1 VSSSG
6 QKRALEQPSDRS
18 FDRSP
23 HFVPTV
29 TTRGVSAQRSHDAIQ
44 RESDRSLPANSGL
57 AHPTVARCC
66 RSLRKSLHRTEAR
79 AGIEPANSGFAVLSE
94 LLRLFASLCIPLRRR
109 ASRASVFAS
118 PCILL
123 RALAAVR
130 AQNRAHVGD
139 PPSYRVH
146 VQPLATAVG
155 AASRA
160 ARRLSRYIELRDN
173 RQDNRQG
180 VDSSRTAGLTTV
192 LVSSTPD

>member
-94 LLRLFASLCIPLRRR
+94 PLRPVALVRIHLRLQAFGADAFCIALHSLAFVCQSSCPKPCPGYWGHMHRRPMAQRWDSDARLNSGALVPEDVLTAPGVRPGSLKGPL
-109 ASRASVFAS
+109 
-118 PCILL
+118 LL
-123 RALAAVR
+123 
-130 AQNRAHVGD
+130 
-139 PPSYRVH
+139 
-146 VQPLATAVG
+146 
-155 AASRA
+155 
-160 ARRLSRYIELRDN
+160 
-173 RQDNRQG
+173 
-180 VDSSRTAGLTTV
+180 
-192 LVSSTPD
+192 